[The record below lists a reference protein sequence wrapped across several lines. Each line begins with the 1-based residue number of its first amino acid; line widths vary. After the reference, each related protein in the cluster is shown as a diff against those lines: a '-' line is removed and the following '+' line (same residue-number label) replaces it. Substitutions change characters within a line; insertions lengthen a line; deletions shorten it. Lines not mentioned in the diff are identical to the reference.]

1 MEIVARMMTATMD
14 FTATH
19 VFLTAHPQ
27 DVLILSLTA
36 AAISFAPISMKIHLL
51 QHRRLRTLFAFNY
64 TGKRDMIGKKR
75 VSNASFV

>member
-14 FTATH
+14 FIVTH

-27 DVLILSLTA
+27 DVLILNLTV
-36 AAISFAPISMKIHLL
+36 AAISFVPISKKIRLL
-51 QHRRLRTLFAFNY
+51 QHRRLRTFFDSNY
-64 TGKRDMIGKKR
+64 TGERDIIGKKR